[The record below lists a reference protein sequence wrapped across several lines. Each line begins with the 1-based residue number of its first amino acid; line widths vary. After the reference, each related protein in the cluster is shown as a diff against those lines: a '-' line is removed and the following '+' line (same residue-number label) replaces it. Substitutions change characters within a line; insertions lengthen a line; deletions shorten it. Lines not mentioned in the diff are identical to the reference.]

1 MDSDSLENIMR
12 TSGIDLETLDDNTT
26 QEEYKDA
33 RRESRAANLAME
45 LSKERK
51 RLKAEL
57 AELHAEVE
65 DLTPTT
71 PTGTLDW
78 YVKWIAMI
86 LAVMGVFSISAGFTF
101 YGQVAYILSSIGWVY
116 VGMAWSDRAIM
127 IGSSISGTAVAMNLV
142 QGLL

>member
-1 MDSDSLENIMR
+1 MTEEQ
-12 TSGIDLETLDDNTT
+12 TK
-26 QEEYKDA
+26 EEYH
-33 RRESRAANLAME
+33 EESINSRATKLAME

-51 RLKAEL
+51 RLKQEL
-57 AELHAEVE
+57 AKLQTEVE

-71 PTGTLDW
+71 PTGTVDW

-86 LAVMGVFSISAGFTF
+86 LAVFGVFSISAGFTV

-142 QGLL
+142 STIV